1 MKVLIRNN
9 VKYEEIVG
17 RKEYLYDVFKLYFVN
32 GKSFDSGFIV
42 LESFPKREYDV
53 FIIKG
58 HADYVYKY
66 LLNNAERINEHIIVA
81 ITCYPEPFKKL
92 RLRGKKLYFPK
103 VDSIDEAI
111 LYPGTEFGFNFD
123 ITDSEIDLYNS
134 KNESIN
140 KRIED
145 SFVKL
150 Q

>member
-1 MKVLIRNN
+1 MKVLIQSNAR
-9 VKYEEIVG
+9 EGEIIG

-32 GKSFDSGFIV
+32 GKSLDSGFIM
-42 LESFPKREYDV
+42 LESFPKREYDI

-58 HADYVYKY
+58 HADAVYNY
-66 LLNNAERINEHIIVA
+66 LSNNGERINEDIIIA
-81 ITCYPEPFKKL
+81 ITCYPKKFKKL